1 LFDHARPE
9 AGQTVVIQGA
19 AGNVGALAVQLAR
32 RARLRSIV
40 TVGTKDI
47 DYVKAL
53 GADKVVDYH
62 TRRFEGE
69 VRDAD
74 AVFDFVG
81 GETQTRSFQVLP
93 GAAN

>member
-1 LFDHARPE
+1 MPASKPAKRWSSMAPQ
-9 AGQTVVIQGA
+9 A
-19 AGNVGALAVQLAR
+19 
-32 RARLRSIV
+32 
-40 TVGTKDI
+40 TKDI

-62 TRRFEGE
+62 TQRFEDE

-74 AVFDFVG
+74 AVLDFVG
-81 GETQTRSFQVLP
+81 AKRRHVRFWFFA